1 MARVNIVKP
10 DTVADPV
17 IQEIFSWVTDMEGA
31 VPNHFYV
38 EMNFPEYLKAKLGST
53 KVLWQ
58 LGELTLPEIQ
68 HVGILVSKAN
78 GCPYCTAAFCTILNY
93 GLETEED
100 YVKTL
105 VSQGSDAVEDP
116 RLKTILDV
124 ALKSNSDPRSIC
136 DSDIEGLRGI
146 GLSDKGIVQL
156 IHLVSDFS
164 SYNRL
169 NLALETDYDYRDMWR
184 TVAFGWNPESGEPAG
199 DNSRGILKKTEE

>member
-1 MARVNIVKP
+1 MARVRIVKSNS
-10 DTVADPV
+10 VADPI

-68 HVGILVSKAN
+68 HIGILVSKAN
-78 GCPYCTAAFCTILNY
+78 GCPYCTGAFCTILSY
-93 GLETEED
+93 GLNTEED
-100 YVKTL
+100 YVKDL
-105 VSQGSDAVEDP
+105 VSQGSSVVEDN

-124 ALKSNSDPRSIC
+124 ALKANSDPKSV
-136 DSDIEGLRGI
+136 SDNDIDGLREI

-169 NLALETDYDYRDMWR
+169 NLALQTDYDYRDMWR
-184 TVAFGWNPESGEPAG
+184 TVAFGWDPESGEPTG
-199 DNSRGILKKTEE
+199 DNSRGIRK

>member
-1 MARVNIVKP
+1 MARVKIVKP
-10 DTVADPV
+10 DAVDDPA
-17 IQEIFSWVTDMEGA
+17 IQEIFSWVTAMEGA

-58 LGELTLPEIQ
+58 MGELTQPEIQ

-93 GLETEED
+93 GLETPEGYVQELLAQGTGMVEER
-100 YVKTL
+100 
-105 VSQGSDAVEDP
+105 
-116 RLKTILDV
+116 RLKTILDF
-124 ALKSNSDPRSIC
+124 ALKANSDPQSV
-136 DSDIEGLRGI
+136 SDEDVEGLRSI

-156 IHLVSDFS
+156 VHLVSDFA

-169 NLALETDYDYRDMWR
+169 NLALQTDYDYRDMWR
-184 TVAFGWNPESGEPAG
+184 SVAFDWDPQAGEPEG
-199 DNSRGILKKTEE
+199 DNTRGVKKRD

>member
-1 MARVNIVKP
+1 MARVKIVKP
-10 DTVADPV
+10 DRVDDPI

-68 HVGILVSKAN
+68 HIGILVSKAN

-93 GLETEED
+93 GLKTEED
-100 YVKTL
+100 YVKAL
-105 VSQGSDAVEDP
+105 AEEGLDMVEDN
-116 RLKTILDV
+116 RLRTILNV
-124 ALKSNSDPRSIC
+124 ALKANNDPKSVSDDDL
-136 DSDIEGLRGI
+136 DSLRDT

-169 NLALETDYDYRDMWR
+169 NLALQTDYDYRDMWR
-184 TVAFGWNPESGEPAG
+184 TIAFGWDPESDEPAG
-199 DNSRGILKKTEE
+199 DNTRGTPKGT

>member
-1 MARVNIVKP
+1 MARVKIVKP
-10 DTVADPV
+10 DAVTDPV
-17 IQEIFSWVTDMEGA
+17 IEEIFSWVTDMEGA

-58 LGELTLPEIQ
+58 FGELTLPEIQ

-100 YVKTL
+100 YVREL
-105 VSQGSDAVEDP
+105 ASQGMDAVEDS
-116 RLKTILDV
+116 RLKAILAV
-124 ALKSNSDPRSIC
+124 ALKSNSDPKSLS
-136 DSDIEGLRGI
+136 DEDIEGLREC

-156 IHLVSDFS
+156 IHLVSDFA

-169 NLALETDYDYRDMWR
+169 NLALETDYDYRDVWR
-184 TVAFGWNPESGEPAG
+184 TVAFDWNPQSAGPAG
-199 DNSRGILKKTEE
+199 DNSRGVRKKIGE